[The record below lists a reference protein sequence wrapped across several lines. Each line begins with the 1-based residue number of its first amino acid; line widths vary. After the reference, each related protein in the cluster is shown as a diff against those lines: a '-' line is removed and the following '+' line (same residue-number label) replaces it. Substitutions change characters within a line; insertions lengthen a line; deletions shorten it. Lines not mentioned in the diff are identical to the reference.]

1 MVVQTDKSSKF
12 AVMSLE
18 SYEKAG
24 AKHTAQDEEVDLEYV
39 IRNERHIN
47 GHMSMILKMFMVGA
61 TWSHEDRI
69 RATKITHSLSV
80 APMYILYKDHKGW
93 TVVTGG
99 PPPTRP
105 VASAGGGQNDNM
117 SETVSLI
124 LEPVA
129 NTCTGGME
137 TKSTPGFVSKI
148 VKMNEKARELEEI
161 DLEEIDK
168 ALDEEAKMKDTLE
181 EMEAEMIPEE
191 RVGDEPEEV
200 RRARTTGGTLHQTSQ
215 ERKEGTQPGEE
226 NEAKCDCKECAQGE
240 EVLEDGERFLED
252 ERTQED
258 TKLRDK
264 IPEEPEKN
272 ENFENSSMHAILWEM
287 FSSEI

>member
-1 MVVQTDKSSKF
+1 MKKEEY
-12 AVMSLE
+12 LE
-18 SYEKAG
+18 AG
-24 AKHTAQDEEVDLEYV
+24 AKHVNNDEEVDLDFLMNNQ
-39 IRNERHIN
+39 RKLN
-47 GHMSMILKMFMVGA
+47 GHMSMLLKTFNVGA
-61 TWSHEDRI
+61 DWKHQARI
-69 RATKITHSLSV
+69 RATKITWSLSI
-80 APMYILYKDHKGW
+80 APLYLLYKDHKGW

-117 SETVSLI
+117 SETVNLI

-226 NEAKCDCKECAQGE
+226 NEAKCDCKEFAQGE
-240 EVLEDGERFLED
+240 EVLEDGERFLVMKEHK
-252 ERTQED
+252 
-258 TKLRDK
+258 KLL
-264 IPEEPEKN
+264 
-272 ENFENSSMHAILWEM
+272 S
-287 FSSEI
+287 

>member
-1 MVVQTDKSSKF
+1 
-12 AVMSLE
+12 
-18 SYEKAG
+18 
-24 AKHTAQDEEVDLEYV
+24 
-39 IRNERHIN
+39 
-47 GHMSMILKMFMVGA
+47 
-61 TWSHEDRI
+61 
-69 RATKITHSLSV
+69 
-80 APMYILYKDHKGW
+80 
-93 TVVTGG
+93 
-99 PPPTRP
+99 
-105 VASAGGGQNDNM
+105 M

-191 RVGDEPEEV
+191 RVGDEPEDV

-215 ERKEGTQPGEE
+215 ER
-226 NEAKCDCKECAQGE
+226 
-240 EVLEDGERFLED
+240 
-252 ERTQED
+252 
-258 TKLRDK
+258 
-264 IPEEPEKN
+264 
-272 ENFENSSMHAILWEM
+272 
-287 FSSEI
+287 